1 MERDKRRDGHH
12 LEHHDCNRDPRIRHE
27 RGRRTTDPVITVHRL
42 LRASGP
48 LANQT
53 TTATSRLRPATKALD
68 STEKSGPAPKY
79 ASASPAGI
87 PDQIS
92 AFRTTFA
99 RRASAAVAVAI
110 AAIVP
115 DVNSAEGRGADTQ
128 AS

>member
-1 MERDKRRDGHH
+1 
-12 LEHHDCNRDPRIRHE
+12 
-27 RGRRTTDPVITVHRL
+27 
-42 LRASGP
+42 

-87 PDQIS
+87 PDQTS

-99 RRASAAVAVAI
+99 RRASAVAVARRHRR
-110 AAIVP
+110 
-115 DVNSAEGRGADTQ
+115 DVVGQAGCHTQ
-128 AS
+128 VS